1 MLALCSYSSPEGTKL
16 HFLSDN
22 LHSELQQSFL
32 NMTSKATKL
41 FVVVSDAVLEIFKVR
56 KMRGR
61 SFGLK

>member
-32 NMTSKATKL
+32 NLTSKATKL

>member
-16 HFLSDN
+16 HLLSDN

>member
-1 MLALCSYSSPEGTKL
+1 MLALLGYSSPEGTKL